1 VEHAVDSAKSVEVTL
16 TPDEITQID
25 QSEFSRA

>member
-1 VEHAVDSAKSVEVTL
+1 MEHAVDSAQSVDVTL
-16 TPDEITQID
+16 TPDQIAEID